1 MHPENFESYA
11 KFFATF
17 TTLEAKYEDEI
28 MDLFRYFVG
37 RDMIL
42 LATDILRENAQS
54 EEITQVESE
63 DGMDMDSILHGN
75 DKTYTLT
82 N

>member
-1 MHPENFESYA
+1 MHLENFEAYA

-17 TTLEAKYEDEI
+17 KTLEAKYEDEI
-28 MDLFRYFVG
+28 MDLFSYFVG

-42 LATDILRENAQS
+42 LANDLERENAQN

-63 DGMDMDSILHGN
+63 DGMDMDSILRDNHR
-75 DKTYTLT
+75 T
-82 N
+82 